1 MDIILKAI
9 TPILT
14 TGIQTT
20 IIPIIEDNLTK
31 LDEIE
36 GEINTK
42 IDELTGQVKDTI
54 DKIPEVPFIFT
65 KEKKAELLAKLPFEK
80 VDEEL
85 DKIDLSAIEKIEI
98 PSEIDADGKI
108 KEKLTQFPEKIKSK
122 LKSSIR
128 AALSGLPS
136 STTTS
141 STSAEAPA
149 ADNATGA
156 EAPAADNATGA
167 EAPAADNAT
176 GAEAPAADNATSAEA
191 PAIDK
196 DIKITSEEAANIL
209 EDLKKTLGPN
219 VFDALIAAAGDIKAQ
234 QGSKGV
240 KVVSEAKND
249 AAGPEGDKTA
259 GPEGD
264 KTAGPEGDKTGAAKG
279 GAKKRRRKTKK
290 NIRRPKKSY
299 TKFGRKF

>member
-176 GAEAPAADNATSAEA
+176 SAEA

>member
-156 EAPAADNATGA
+156 EAPAADNAT
-167 EAPAADNAT
+167 
-176 GAEAPAADNATSAEA
+176 SAEA